1 MDPGVFE
8 EWMMTILVTVLIG
21 FMGFIVWDLAKKSKA
36 GRFGTMILFA
46 VLGLGILAFVIKSVV
61 IAVLE
66 GRSG

>member
-1 MDPGVFE
+1 MDPAVFE

-36 GRFGTMILFA
+36 GRFGTLILFA

-61 IAVLE
+61 IAVIE
-66 GRSG
+66 AH

>member
-1 MDPGVFE
+1 MDPAVFE

-36 GRFGTMILFA
+36 GRFGTIILFA

-61 IAVLE
+61 IAVIE
-66 GRSG
+66 SH